1 MKKIFLLLCISWGTS
16 LRAQQFKMDFF
27 PSGDIEND
35 VVSVHKYGDK
45 FYTNKTDW
53 GKMQFAFSANLKKI
67 KYGVEITQYDEQLK
81 EVKVLSL
88 DNKEKDFGPF
98 NPIVHY
104 GKNAIYVM
112 YFKYANED
120 KIKMYVAKVNPDD
133 LLVIATQ
140 EIMEYD
146 QKNQAFWG
154 TVKTIEDTQTF
165 YTVSEDGKQVWIIHA
180 SPSLILS
187 SVIDGDLKIVQNT
200 QATPVKLDK
209 LLITGAYIGNDG
221 NKALVYKYKDPE
233 FKEFDTRGVFFQP
246 ANQNGAFQ
254 TVKFPD
260 DNFAGNL
267 VLKPSKD
274 GRKVYIGG
282 EYYGK
287 EYDDAGKGVLLGEVN
302 IKAQSVSTPVFY
314 PYTPELKQRVSDL
327 DFATKR
333 KGEIVFKDHALNY
346 EINEMENG
354 TLVLSAD
361 MLTTTGSMEHSV
373 TFRGPVIHVFIKPG
387 ANASMTLIP
396 KKQPA
401 GYTGFS
407 NYIFKDKFICM
418 YVDLPKFQEKEFEDK
433 KIGLVRGI
441 GDLVPVA
448 NIYDAEGKLI
458 SRKMVLDSRKGIK
471 GSIEIEDGSK
481 IGDNKFVFLV
491 TSLKANMVKYYTSV
505 NQICYLEIF

>member
-1 MKKIFLLLCISWGTS
+1 MKKLLLFLCIGWGIS
-16 LRAQQFKMDFF
+16 LQAQQFKMDF
-27 PSGDIEND
+27 SSAGDIEND
-35 VVSVHKYGDK
+35 AAGVHKYGNK

-67 KYGVEITQYDEQLK
+67 KYGVELTQYDEQLK
-81 EVKVLSL
+81 EVKVLSI
-88 DNKEKDFGPF
+88 DNGKNDLGPF
-98 NPIVHY
+98 RPMVHY

-112 YFKYANED
+112 YFKYVGED

-133 LLVIATQ
+133 LAIIATQ

-154 TVKTIEDTQTF
+154 TVKTVEDTQTF
-165 YTVSEDGKQVWIIHA
+165 YTVSEDGKQTWIVHA

-187 SVIDGDLKIVQNT
+187 SVIDADLKLVQKT
-200 QATPVKLDK
+200 ESVPVKLK
-209 LLITGAYIGNDG
+209 NLTITGAHIGNDG

-233 FKEFDTRGVFFQP
+233 FKEFDTRGLFFQP

-254 TVKFPD
+254 TIKLPGGYFP
-260 DNFAGNL
+260 GNL
-267 VLKPSKD
+267 VLKLSKD

-282 EYYGK
+282 EYYGE

-302 IKAQSVSTPVFY
+302 IRAQSVSTPVFY
-314 PYTPELKQRVSDL
+314 PYTTELKQRVSDL
-327 DFATKR
+327 DFATNK
-333 KGEIVFKDHALNY
+333 KGEIVFKDHELNY
-346 EINEMENG
+346 EIAEMENG
-354 TLVLSAD
+354 TIVLSAD
-361 MLTTTGSMEHSV
+361 MLTTAGSMEHPV
-373 TFRGPVIHVFIKPG
+373 TFRGPVVHVFIKPG

-407 NYIFKDKFICM
+407 NYIYKDKFICI
-418 YVDLPKFQEKEFEDK
+418 YADLPKFQEKEFEDK
-433 KIGLVRGI
+433 KIGLVRGV

-448 NIYDAEGKLI
+448 NVYDAEGKLV
-458 SRKMVLDSRKGIK
+458 SRKMIVDSRKGIK
-471 GSIEIEDGSK
+471 GNIEIEYGSK
-481 IGDNKFVFLV
+481 TGDNKFLFLV
-491 TSLKANMVKYYTSV
+491 TSLKANMMKYYTSV